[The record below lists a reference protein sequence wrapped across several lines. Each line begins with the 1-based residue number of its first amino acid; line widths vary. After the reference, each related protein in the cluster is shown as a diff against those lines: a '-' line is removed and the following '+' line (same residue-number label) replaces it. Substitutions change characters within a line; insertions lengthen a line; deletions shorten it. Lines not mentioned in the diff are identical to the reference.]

1 MKSKKKKI
9 IIAIVILILI
19 ICAVYIALKINKA
32 DIVYDNETSYD
43 ELITYRYSDEELYN
57 IFSDTYETLLDWQI
71 IHLFDVVK
79 KKNIECARYI
89 TDDYRYV
96 ILKSDSDNKLFIFF
110 SGKYV
115 INNVYYV
122 QGDFLEQ
129 KDYEFVEAG
138 ETRLDE
144 VEGVDINK
152 FLSPHSYKMM
162 TQHIVKEGVYH
173 VTYKDMNRHFA
184 KDGDFSQDFAVDEIV
199 FYENDELFEKWQEHY
214 FWVPYILP
222 MDKQ

>member
-1 MKSKKKKI
+1 MKKL
-9 IIAIVILILI
+9 IIAIFIIILIASVTCI
-19 ICAVYIALKINKA
+19 IIMVNKA
-32 DIVYDNETSYD
+32 EITYDNETSYD

-57 IFSDTYETLLDWQI
+57 IFSDTYEALREWQT

-89 TDDYRYV
+89 TDNNRYI

-138 ETRLDE
+138 VTRFNE
-144 VEGVDINK
+144 IWEMDINK
-152 FLSPHSYKMM
+152 IPSPVSFKLM
-162 TQHIVKEGVYH
+162 TQHIVKEGVYQI
-173 VTYKDMNRHFA
+173 TYKDMNYHFG
-184 KDGDFSQDFAVDEIV
+184 KDGDFSQDFVVNEIA
-199 FYENDELFEKWQEHY
+199 FYKNEDLYDNEKEHF